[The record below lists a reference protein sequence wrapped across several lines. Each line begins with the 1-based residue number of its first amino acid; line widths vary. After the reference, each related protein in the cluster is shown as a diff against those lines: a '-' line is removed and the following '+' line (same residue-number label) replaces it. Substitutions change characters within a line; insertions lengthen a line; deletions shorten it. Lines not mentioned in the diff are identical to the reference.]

1 MTTLDISDL
10 ATVAGGAAARTA
22 ARTVKRVA
30 RGAGNA
36 MRTVFGKL
44 PSQSINT
51 KHFDPT
57 QIDYGAYM

>member
-1 MTTLDISDL
+1 MTTVDDSDL
-10 ATVAGGAAARTA
+10 ATVAGGAATRA
-22 ARTVKRVA
+22 VKRVA
-30 RGAGNA
+30 RTAGNA
-36 MRTVFGKL
+36 MRSVFGKL